1 MSTIGNPDN
10 IKIERVSLEW
20 SSQEVSKIDLTSIDG
35 NTGSVSGAGG
45 FNIFSKDDAV
55 VGRVWF
61 NDTTQSNTDPSDP
74 GETAI
79 EVTYDSTVQTSS
91 ASVAAIMATAIDGQA
106 GFYAKVDACDPNCVV
121 VMNEEMGS
129 ASDIADRGIAASGV
143 LLSTLLQGDSF
154 SLGFT
159 DDFEMPAGG
168 LELADISALQNGT
181 TVIQR
186 LRSGRNL
193 EAISVPMK
201 ESDAAKLQEFLA
213 SNGDVFTPAG
223 GSQVHGL
230 GTSKLGEGVLKD
242 SRRLRI
248 HPLRLDDATRTE
260 DFYFWRAFPSLGNIA
275 FSAESE
281 QIVNVE
287 FSLLP
292 DPLITDEVAHMVYGD
307 WQQNFLK

>member
-20 SSQEVSKIDLTSIDG
+20 SSQTVTRVCLTGIDG
-35 NTGSVSGAGG
+35 NTGSISGAGG
-45 FNIFSKDDAV
+45 FNVFSKGDV
-55 VGRVWF
+55 VQGRVWF
-61 NDTTQSNTDPSDP
+61 NDTTQANTDPSDP

-79 EVTYDSTVQTSS
+79 EVTYDSTVQTTA

-106 GFYAKVDACDPNCVV
+106 GFYAKVDACDPDCVI
-121 VMNEEMGS
+121 VMNEEMGVS
-129 ASDIADRGIAASGV
+129 SPAADRGFNLSLEG
-143 LLSTLLQGDSF
+143 LLNGSSF

-181 TVIQR
+181 TIIQR

-201 ESDAAKLQEFLA
+201 ESDAAKLQEFLT
-213 SNGDVFTPAG
+213 SNGAAYAPPG
-223 GSQVHGL
+223 GSEVRGL
-230 GTSKLGEGVLKD
+230 GTSKLGQGVLAD

-248 HPLRLDDATRTE
+248 HPLRLDDATRDE
-260 DFYFWRAFPSLGNIA
+260 DFYFWRAFPSLGNIS

-281 QIVNVE
+281 QIINVE

-292 DPLITDEVAHMVYGD
+292 DPLVADEVAHMVYGD